1 MRMHIQRS
9 RSTWLWVLVVATLAT
24 TFAMR
29 ASAHAYL
36 DRALPVAGSVVRESP
51 REVKLW
57 FTQRVESAFSR
68 IEVFDAAGKRVD
80 AGDVTI
86 DPGDAKLLRVS
97 LPALAPGTYRVKWR
111 VVSVDTHASEGGFTF
126 DVVR

>member
-1 MRMHIQRS
+1 
-9 RSTWLWVLVVATLAT
+9 
-24 TFAMR
+24 MR
-29 ASAHAYL
+29 ASAHAFL
-36 DRALPVAGSVVRESP
+36 DRALPVVGSVVRESP

-57 FTQRVESAFSR
+57 FTQRVEPAFSR

-86 DPGDAKLLRVS
+86 EPGDPKVLRVS

-111 VVSVDTHASEGGFTF
+111 VVSVDTHASEGDFKF
-126 DVVR
+126 DVAR